1 MEKDDELKG
10 KGNSYD
16 FGARMLDPRVGRFLS
31 LDPLQK
37 KFSYLSPYIYANNNP
52 IANIDVDGK
61 YALFIHYMLTR
72 YKLMKAGH
80 SEVVANLIAHY
91 TSTYTDNPASRSTSN
106 YGGIVGRSIVAK
118 NVSDS
123 QKNNSTFAS
132 IGGAL
137 TSEQAKNI
145 LYKKQINYDRT
156 KDSQSENA
164 ESQLLHATRTYAESE
179 FVSAEVAINRS
190 LGSAWDFLFESAI
203 LSPIEKMEENTVAV
217 ENLGMA
223 LHTFQ
228 DVQAHQGAVFRSSVW
243 NFWGLFSTHGNE
255 HDLGND
261 INPSMGGFNEA
272 ALATE
277 SAILVHQVLNGNYSG
292 IQNNQRIYMDGMSKA
307 QLNKFEKALNKGGY
321 NMIHIGRRHVK
332 KIEKIENE

>member
-203 LSPIEKMEENTVAV
+203 LSPIEKME
-217 ENLGMA
+217 
-223 LHTFQ
+223 
-228 DVQAHQGAVFRSSVW
+228 GAVFRSSVW